1 MRTTLDIDAPVLA
14 DLKRLKER
22 EGKSL
27 GRLASDLL
35 AKALAEHRQP
45 RSAARSRWH
54 SQPMGLKIDIL
65 DKEALYEILDRDG
78 R

>member
-1 MRTTLDIDAPVLA
+1 MRTTLDIDDPVLA
-14 DLKRLKER
+14 DLKRLQER

-35 AKALAEHRQP
+35 AKALAEYRQP
-45 RSAARSRWH
+45 ARTTRVRWH
-54 SQPMGLKIDIL
+54 SRPMGLKIDIL